1 MHSSVRNEEVTTLQ
15 PQRIGYVLKMYPRF
29 SETFIVNEILELERQ
44 GLEIFIF
51 SLKPPEGGR
60 FHPNIS
66 MVQAPVSYLPEY
78 GQKEFWGFLK
88 ENWDQ
93 LKIHSWNLEP
103 ALEYAFK
110 DDLNKGMIPFMQAL
124 NLSLLLKT
132 YDISHLHAHFASLPA
147 YVAMLANLISGISYS
162 FTAHAKDIYNYQINQ
177 ELLKD
182 KIAKAQFVITVS
194 EFNRLHLLNLCGNGN
209 ESKIKV
215 VYNGINLNLF
225 SPDGQVP
232 RQNNL
237 ILTVGR
243 LVPKK
248 GFEDLIEACGILKNQ
263 GENFSCKIVGA
274 GELEPVLKQKIL
286 EKNLQGEV
294 ELTGPKTQI
303 EVIELM
309 KQAVVFCLPCVIAP
323 DGNRDGLPTV
333 LLEALAM
340 GLPAVS
346 TKLTGIPEIID
357 HYQDGLLVEPNSPV
371 ELSKSLRTLLK
382 DSALRE
388 KFSKNGITKAKEKF
402 NIATNV
408 SILKQYFLNS
418 GQTQNA

>member
-1 MHSSVRNEEVTTLQ
+1 MDNSVPRETTSTAQ
-15 PQRIGYVLKMYPRF
+15 PIRIGYLLKMYPRF
-29 SETFIVNEILELERQ
+29 SETFVVNEILELERQ

-66 MVQAPVSYLPEY
+66 LVQAPVTYLPEY

-88 ENWDQ
+88 ESWEQ
-93 LKIHSWNLEP
+93 LKAHSWNLQP

-124 NLSLLLKT
+124 NLSLHLKK
-132 YDISHLHAHFASLPA
+132 YEISRLHAHFASLPA
-147 YVAMLANLISGISYS
+147 YVAMLTTLISGIPYS
-162 FTAHAKDIYNYQINQ
+162 FTAHAKDIYTNQVNQ

-182 KIAKAQFVITVS
+182 KIQKARFVITVS
-194 EFNRLHLLNLCGNGN
+194 QFNRQHLLNLCGNGN

-225 SPDGQVP
+225 SPDGQIP
-232 RQNNL
+232 RENNL

-248 GFEDLIEACGILKNQ
+248 GFEDLIEACDILKKR
-263 GENFSCKIVGA
+263 GENFTCKIVGA
-274 GELEPVLKQKIL
+274 GELEPVLRQKIL
-286 EKNLQGEV
+286 VKNLQDQV
-294 ELTGPKTQI
+294 ELTGPKTQL

-309 KQAVVFCLPCVIAP
+309 KQATLFCLPCVIAP

-346 TKLTGIPEIID
+346 TRLTGVPEIID
-357 HYQDGLLVEPNSPV
+357 HNQDGLLVEPNSPKDLG
-371 ELSKSLRTLLK
+371 ESLRILLK

-388 KFSKNGITKAKEKF
+388 RLSKNGIIKAQQKF
-402 NIATNV
+402 NISTNV
-408 SILKQYFLNS
+408 SVLKEYFLS
-418 GQTQNA
+418 GGQTQKV

>member
-1 MHSSVRNEEVTTLQ
+1 MDSLLKTEGVNQVS
-15 PQRIGYVLKMYPRF
+15 PGRIGYLLKMYPRF

-44 GLEIFIF
+44 GLEILIF
-51 SLKPPEGGR
+51 SLKSPEGGR
-60 FHPNIS
+60 FHPNLA
-66 MVQAPVSYLPEY
+66 MVQAPVTYLPEY

-88 ENWDQ
+88 ENWEQ
-93 LKIHSWNLEP
+93 LKIHSWDLQP

-124 NLSLLLKT
+124 NLCLLLKK
-132 YDISHLHAHFASLPA
+132 YNISHLHAHFASLPA

-182 KIAKAQFVITVS
+182 KIARARFVITVS
-194 EFNRLHLLNLCGNGN
+194 EFNRRHLLNLCDNGN
-209 ESKIKV
+209 HSKIKV

-225 SPDGQVP
+225 SPDGGVP

-248 GFEDLIEACGILKNQ
+248 GFEDLIEACNILKSK
-263 GENFSCKIVGA
+263 GENFTCKIVGA
-274 GELEPVLKQKIL
+274 GELESVLRQKIL
-286 EKNLQGEV
+286 EKNLQDQV
-294 ELTGPKTQI
+294 DLTGPKTQI

-309 KQAVVFCLPCVIAP
+309 KQATVFCLPCVVAP

-340 GLPAVS
+340 GLPVVS

-357 HYQDGLLVEPNSPV
+357 HGQDGLLVDPNAPA
-371 ELSKSLRTLLK
+371 ELSESLLILLK

-388 KFSKNGITKAKEKF
+388 KFSQNGIAKAKEKF
-402 NIATNV
+402 NIATNAR
-408 SILKQYFLNS
+408 ILKEYFLTG

>member
-1 MHSSVRNEEVTTLQ
+1 MDSLLKAEIVNPVS
-15 PQRIGYVLKMYPRF
+15 PKRIGYLLKMYPRF

-66 MVQAPVSYLPEY
+66 MVQAPVTYLPEY

-93 LKIHSWNLEP
+93 LKIHSWNLGP
-103 ALEYAFK
+103 ALEYAFRE
-110 DDLNKGMIPFMQAL
+110 DLNKGMIPFMQAL
-124 NLSLLLKT
+124 NLSLLLKKHNL
-132 YDISHLHAHFASLPA
+132 SHLHAHFASLPA

-182 KIAKAQFVITVS
+182 KIQKAQFVITVS
-194 EFNRLHLLNLCGNGN
+194 EFNRLHLLNLYGNGN
-209 ESKIKV
+209 EPKIKV

-225 SPDGQVP
+225 SPDGQIP

-248 GFEDLIEACGILKNQ
+248 GFEDLIEACSILKNQ
-263 GENFSCKIVGA
+263 AQNFICKIVGA
-274 GELEPVLKQKIL
+274 GELEPVLRQKIV
-286 EKNLQGEV
+286 EKNLHGEV

-303 EVIELM
+303 EVIELL
-309 KQAVVFCLPCVIAP
+309 KQATLFCLPCVIAP

-346 TKLTGIPEIID
+346 TKLTGVPEIID
-357 HYQDGLLVEPNSPV
+357 HNQDGLLVEPNSPV
-371 ELSKSLRTLLK
+371 ELSESLRILLK

-388 KFSKNGITKAKEKF
+388 KFSKNGIAKAKQKF
-402 NIATNV
+402 NIANNV
-408 SILKQYFLNS
+408 RILKEYFLTG
-418 GQTQNA
+418 GQTHNA